1 MEPRASPL
9 DALLRRDRLIIV
21 AGLVALTVL
30 AWVYIVW
37 MASAMET
44 GQMADM
50 AMPYLRP
57 WSAIDF
63 LLMFLMWAIMMVGM
77 MAPSAAPMMLLV
89 AAINRKQQQRVKPLA
104 PTGAFVAGYLAV
116 WMAFSLLATL
126 LQWGLEQAALLSP
139 MMVSTSPVLGGVLL
153 IGAGL
158 YQWTPYKD
166 VCLKHCRSPIQFLM
180 HHWRKGVHGAFAMG
194 ITHGAFCLGCCWLL
208 MGLLFFGGVM
218 NLLWVAAIAV
228 FVLLEKIA
236 PGGQMLGR
244 VAGAILALAGIAVI
258 VHG

>member
-1 MEPRASPL
+1 MEPRASSL
-9 DALLRRDRLIIV
+9 DALLRRDRLIV
-21 AGLVALTVL
+21 LGGLIALTVL
-30 AWVYIVW
+30 AWAYIVW

-57 WSAIDF
+57 WSALDF

-77 MAPSAAPMMLLV
+77 MTPSAAPMILLV
-89 AAINRKQQQRVKPLA
+89 AAINRKQQERIQPLM
-104 PTGAFVAGYLAV
+104 PTAAFVAGYLAV
-116 WMAFSLLATL
+116 WAAFSLLATL

-158 YQWTPYKD
+158 YQCTPYKD
-166 VCLKHCRSPIQFLM
+166 VCLKHCRSPIHFLM
-180 HHWRKGVHGAFAMG
+180 HHWRKGARGAFAMG

-236 PGGQMLGR
+236 PGGQILGR
-244 VAGAILALAGIAVI
+244 VAGAVLALAGIAII